1 MGRTTAEN
9 NTRQLSQVPLGQLQV
24 HRFIW
29 FVPLKDLWY
38 DSRDEQNSLSIH
50 ELEFE
55 LATLHR
61 MLKRNEWENLLNC
74 HLHTFSTGTRGIFIS
89 STQAAMKH

>member
-1 MGRTTAEN
+1 M
-9 NTRQLSQVPLGQLQV
+9 PLGQLQV
-24 HRFIW
+24 YHFIG

-38 DSRDEQNSLSIH
+38 DSWDGQNSLSIH

-61 MLKRNEWENLLNC
+61 M
-74 HLHTFSTGTRGIFIS
+74 
-89 STQAAMKH
+89 Q